1 MNQTTGTFGKGG
13 TGRRVGRFFLG
24 VLVMLTLALGVQ
36 PASAH
41 TGDQSYL
48 YLDITETSLAGR
60 VEMPFSDL
68 RSFLGLGLDGDPDEI
83 LVELESN
90 LDFLSDYVAEH
101 LVLGSADPADASS
114 WAITMTGVERLEAE
128 VADDPDFGYAV
139 VNFDVDTGTS
149 VVPREFSVTF
159 DPFFDEP
166 SVERD
171 ALLLI
176 GNDWEGGVIE
186 NPEESL
192 LRFAPESRTQTVDL
206 GDTSWVKNFT
216 ASIALGLDHIKTGP
230 DHILF
235 VLVLLLPSVLV
246 FSSGWKPAPSF
257 GAALW
262 RVLKVVTMF
271 TVAHTIT
278 FTLAG
283 LDVLPLPSPRLTE
296 TIIALSIAAAAL
308 HNLRPVARNREWL
321 ISFVFGLFHGMG
333 FAGLVSGLDVSR
345 TTQLVSLLGRNVGIE
360 IGQTIVV
367 LLSFPALF
375 LLRRTKYYQPIFIVG
390 SLALVLVSL
399 GWMAERLF
407 DAPDITSTLVAG
419 VFAFPRIYL
428 LVALATAAAWALFL
442 LERGKNDLI
451 PLEDKPTEKSERE
464 LITIGY

>member
-1 MNQTTGTFGKGG
+1 MNKNNGTFGSVGAGRWGG
-13 TGRRVGRFFLG
+13 RALLG
-24 VLVMLTLALGVQ
+24 LLAMLTLALGAQ
-36 PASAH
+36 PAGAH

-60 VEMPFSDL
+60 VEMPFSDV
-68 RSFLGLGLDGDPDEI
+68 RAFLDLELDGSPDEI

-90 LDFLSDYVAEH
+90 LDLLSDYVAEH
-101 LVLGSADPADASS
+101 LVLGAADSPDASS
-114 WAITMTGVERLEAE
+114 WAITINGVERLDAE
-128 VADDPDFGYAV
+128 VTDDPEFGYAV

-149 VVPREFSVTF
+149 TVPRQFSVTF

-166 SVERD
+166 TVERD

-192 LRFAPESRTQTVDL
+192 LRFSPESRTQTVDL

-246 FSSGWKPAPSF
+246 FSAGWKPAPSF

-283 LDVLPLPSPRLTE
+283 LDLLPLPSPRLTE

-308 HNLRPVARNREWL
+308 HNLRPIARNREWL
-321 ISFVFGLFHGMG
+321 ISFAFGLFHGMG
-333 FAGLVSGLDVSR
+333 FAGLVGGLDVSR
-345 TTQLVSLLGRNVGIE
+345 GTQLVSLLGRNVGIE
-360 IGQTIVV
+360 IGQAIVV
-367 LLSFPALF
+367 LLAFPALF
-375 LLRRTKYYQPIFIVG
+375 LLRRTKYYQPIFIFG
-390 SLALVLVSL
+390 SLALVLISL

-419 VFAFPRIYL
+419 IFAFPRIYV

-442 LERGKNDLI
+442 LERGKDDLI
-451 PLEDKPTEKSERE
+451 PVVEAPKEKSERE
-464 LITIGY
+464 LTTIGY